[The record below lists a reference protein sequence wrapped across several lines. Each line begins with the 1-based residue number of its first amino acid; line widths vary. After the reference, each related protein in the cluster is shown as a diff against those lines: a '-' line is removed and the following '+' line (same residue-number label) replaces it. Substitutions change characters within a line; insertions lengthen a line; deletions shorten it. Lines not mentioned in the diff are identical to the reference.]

1 MSASH
6 AIFSFTVFAGLI
18 LAGDYVIF
26 HQQNKVLSQ
35 TGSEAGSYWDYL
47 SRRLTATRTP
57 EVETRLSD
65 FLPAAAE
72 GWTRAPYV
80 RADGEAVTG
89 RRYIETSL
97 AVDTTNDLL
106 GKLEADFVNT
116 SHAAETYLSGD
127 RRVIVAISHRP
138 TDWGFDPTSRM
149 VAAVTLAIG
158 SSAGSGET
166 FGSVKGV
173 TFRQK
178 PQVNHDNLSN
188 TDSPVDYRHFAAAL
202 GDTLTFQVVTNAP
215 DADVQAILG
224 QIDMVG
230 LAALAEVPEAIVNDQ
245 RPTVWGAAAAAAS
258 GTDHAAANPPKDA
271 SESGL
276 FAALGT
282 SVAAGPAPAR
292 TVPQDDE
299 AGSLLD
305 IAKPAQGTCVR
316 RAGEL
321 ICP

>member
-106 GKLEADFVNT
+106 GKLEEV
-116 SHAAETYLSGD
+116 
-127 RRVIVAISHRP
+127 R
-138 TDWGFDPTSRM
+138 
-149 VAAVTLAIG
+149 
-158 SSAGSGET
+158 
-166 FGSVKGV
+166 
-173 TFRQK
+173 
-178 PQVNHDNLSN
+178 
-188 TDSPVDYRHFAAAL
+188 
-202 GDTLTFQVVTNAP
+202 LT
-215 DADVQAILG
+215 G
-224 QIDMVG
+224 QG
-230 LAALAEVPEAIVNDQ
+230 
-245 RPTVWGAAAAAAS
+245 
-258 GTDHAAANPPKDA
+258 
-271 SESGL
+271 
-276 FAALGT
+276 
-282 SVAAGPAPAR
+282 AGPMA
-292 TVPQDDE
+292 
-299 AGSLLD
+299 LLITHGRCFIGATGQLD
-305 IAKPAQGTCVR
+305 
-316 RAGEL
+316 
-321 ICP
+321 